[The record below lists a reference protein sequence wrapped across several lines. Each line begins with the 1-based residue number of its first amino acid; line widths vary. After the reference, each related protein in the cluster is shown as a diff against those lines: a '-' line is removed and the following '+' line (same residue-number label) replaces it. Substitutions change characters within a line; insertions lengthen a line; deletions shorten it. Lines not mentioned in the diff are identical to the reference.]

1 MADVEY
7 TVTASWSQTSS
18 ILIPRL
24 LSTLKA
30 KVTSLLSSNME
41 NTLSSESITLAFHT
55 YIPRCVHKPSF
66 NTMKRISLFCHKNR
80 NNQRA
85 SNSTSRSSLALLIS
99 IFKAALQLMSK
110 TPTTKKVG
118 SAQQAKPR
126 LWANLGRQSGSQR
139 SRSVEVGKML
149 CKQRRML
156 LEMRSQVKLRSLI
169 SDKHRKL
176 QILRLPYHP

>member
-7 TVTASWSQTSS
+7 TVTESWSQTSS

-30 KVTSLLSSNME
+30 KVTSLLSSSME
-41 NTLSSESITLAFHT
+41 NTLSSESTTLAFHI

-66 NTMKRISLFCHKNR
+66 NTMKRISLLFHKIR
-80 NNQRA
+80 NKQRA
-85 SNSTSRSSLALLIS
+85 SNSTSPSSLALLIS

-110 TPTTKKVG
+110 TLTTKKVG

-126 LWANLGRQSGSQR
+126 LWANLDRLSGSQK
-139 SRSVEVGKML
+139 SRSVEVGRML

-156 LEMRSQVKLRSLI
+156 LEMHSQVKLRSLI
-169 SDKHRKL
+169 SDKHSKPRV
-176 QILRLPYHP
+176 LRLPCHP